1 MGDYKLHLNF
11 QLLRGPAPLTS
22 VLFRGQLYSVIHALS
37 ITHVLLSLH
46 LPLEPPAL
54 FLWVGSSTSLV
65 HIGKYLLGKFR
76 IQVSPEFT
84 KCLEREGSG

>member
-22 VLFRGQLYSVIHALS
+22 VLFKGQLYSIIHALS
-37 ITHVLLSLH
+37 ITHMLLFLH
-46 LPLEPPAL
+46 LPLEHPSL
-54 FLWVGSSTSLV
+54 FLWVGSSTFLV
-65 HIGKYLLGKFR
+65 HIGTYLLGEFS

-84 KCLEREGSG
+84 KYLERRI